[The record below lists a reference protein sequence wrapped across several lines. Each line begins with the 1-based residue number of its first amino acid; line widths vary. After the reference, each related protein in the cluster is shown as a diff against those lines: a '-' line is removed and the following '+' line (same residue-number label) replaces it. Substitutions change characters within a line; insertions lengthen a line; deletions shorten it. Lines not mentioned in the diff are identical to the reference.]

1 LDSWVL
7 AGAGALVFEGFFNPS
22 AVNSDHLEG
31 LEISTEAPIGM
42 GTVLEAFE
50 IGFESHGEF

>member
-22 AVNSDHLEG
+22 EVSSDLLER

-42 GTVLEAFE
+42 ATVLEAFE
-50 IGFESHGEF
+50 IGFEFHGEF